1 MRLTNTIPHTCS
13 RCTREPF
20 GQSTS
25 ALPPHAL
32 PQGPCGTNLYDLN
45 RTFYMPFPELFSAL
59 GHRRHLATGR
69 SPPTTDPEQ
78 AAAAIPRRKENS
90 SRDSAQAPTRREWTY
105 EWRRSS
111 RPTCQTFHT
120 LHQENG
126 GYSTKHPLP
135 P

>member
-69 SPPTTDPEQ
+69 SP
-78 AAAAIPRRKENS
+78 
-90 SRDSAQAPTRREWTY
+90 
-105 EWRRSS
+105 RSEE
-111 RPTCQTFHT
+111 HT
-120 LHQENG
+120 SELQSHVNLVCRLLLEKNKN
-126 GYSTKHPLP
+126 TKQ
-135 P
+135 